1 MSDNDSAPQG
11 VDTLTLPIDLLDR
24 ESLSLVLENLS
35 LKEYCV
41 LACVRRTLR
50 EFVNGHHKWKE
61 LLHERFWSEINRTR
75 KRFLLRLTKR
85 SGHGVHASPAALLAS
100 PSEYLSSFK
109 EAFIAWEIRFGG
121 YAAVFT
127 RGWNCWSTIETWTR
141 TTFEPVY
148 HSLAEGA
155 SEEQLNEA
163 EQSLDVTFPRAMRM
177 MYRVHNGQ
185 DLSIDRNH
193 IKLVVDITDLCRRHE
208 YLTSSEKV
216 VIAACKTLRKLF
228 ILDTSNG
235 NVYAA
240 CMNRKLEE
248 RAHEPFHRA
257 NAVPIELMCTF
268 HPSTVSAPTSAGGYQ
283 LGHFELRD
291 SHDQR
296 TTWGGHLLC
305 QSRNQSLSQSLGQS
319 LAHVHM

>member
-193 IKLVVDITDLCRRHE
+193 IKVTHHHVQHRRIH
-208 YLTSSEKV
+208 LPRAFRWLSFLQPSGVRATASAQASS
-216 VIAACKTLRKLF
+216 
-228 ILDTSNG
+228 G
-235 NVYAA
+235 
-240 CMNRKLEE
+240 
-248 RAHEPFHRA
+248 HHRF
-257 NAVPIELMCTF
+257 V
-268 HPSTVSAPTSAGGYQ
+268 PSTRVP
-283 LGHFELRD
+283 H
-291 SHDQR
+291 
-296 TTWGGHLLC
+296 
-305 QSRNQSLSQSLGQS
+305 
-319 LAHVHM
+319 